1 MCLTDNSG
9 EHVSLQTKTLSK
21 WSDKS
26 AKWVLFDFFVSIP
39 PNTVKEYTVSIEK
52 NIPTNTNDLITET
65 TPTHYKITCDN
76 YSVLID
82 KKKFIPFEIFDSNN
96 TPITDR
102 ELCQVTLTD
111 PDNKKQTPI
120 IDRSEIETQGFLKTS
135 LRFFGSFVSET
146 EERIVKFIANLT
158 FYRDSQLIKLDFTL
172 HNDNPARHESNLW
185 DLGDKNSILFKDL
198 SIHIGLKGNTVQNQW
213 VSAEES
219 GISDHIEIYQDSSG
233 GTNWNSSNH
242 INRHGKPS
250 VSFKGY
256 KITADGKVKTGDR
269 INPIVSIKNAH
280 TDLSVAIKDFWQNF
294 PKAIEINKRTITTS
308 LFPDQFN
315 DLFELQGGEQKTHT
329 VYFSLDKN
337 SDSLRFIF
345 NPLIPKTN
353 PDWYHKTGVFEDM
366 TTPHPSKDP
375 TRDKIVN
382 NAVSGKN
389 SFFYRREIIDEYGW
403 RNFGEI
409 YADHESVGQ
418 DTPFISHYNNQYDVI
433 YGAIKQFVLTGDERW
448 FRLFND
454 LAKHVSDIDIYH
466 TEQDIP
472 DYNHGLFWHT
482 DHYMDAGTCTH
493 RTYSLKNKMSKNLS
507 SYGGGPSPSHNYTT
521 GLIIY
526 YYLTGSPIARDSF
539 LELTRWTKSYLD
551 TDRKPIK
558 KLKSIV
564 KKFILKIKSLRTKEP
579 IDRPYQFDGPGRAS
593 GNTLNA
599 LLDAFLFD
607 YDQKYLDTAETLIKK
622 CISPYDVIEKRN
634 LFNSE
639 MRWMYLIFL
648 QAMTKYIKVKQ
659 QINQKDFLY
668 HYSVKTLLHYAKWMA
683 DNEYPFLRKPELLEY
698 PNETWGAQD
707 MRKSNIFDSA
717 ANFALSEEDA
727 KKFKERAEFFYK
739 SSIKD
744 VSAFKTSTLT
754 RPIVLLMMFG
764 YIHKK
769 D

>member
-1 MCLTDNSG
+1 MAP
-9 EHVSLQTKTLSK
+9 KT
-21 WSDKS
+21 
-26 AKWVLFDFFVSIP
+26 
-39 PNTVKEYTVSIEK
+39 TEEYTVSIDK
-52 NIPTNTNDLITET
+52 TIHKNTNDLITET
-65 TPTHYKITCDN
+65 TPTHYKIAYEN

-82 KKKFIPFEIFDSNN
+82 RKKFIPFEIFNSNN
-96 TPITDR
+96 TPVTDQ

-120 IDRSEIETQGFLKTS
+120 INHSEAETQGSLRTS

-146 EERIVKFIANLT
+146 GERIVKFIANLT

-185 DLGDKNSILFKDL
+185 DLGDKNSVFFKDL
-198 SIHIGLKGNTVQNQW
+198 SIQIGLNGTNIQNQW
-213 VSAEES
+213 VSGEKS
-219 GISDHIEIYQDSSG
+219 GIANHIEIYQDSSG
-233 GTNWNSSNH
+233 GNNWNSSNH

-256 KITADGKVKTGDR
+256 KITADGGVKTGDR
-269 INPIVSIKNAH
+269 INPIVSIKNYH
-280 TDLSVAIKDFWQNF
+280 TNLSVGIKDFWQNF
-294 PKAIEINKRTITTS
+294 PKAIETNENIITIR
-308 LFPDQFN
+308 LFPHQFTN
-315 DLFELQGGEQKTHT
+315 LFELQGGEQKTHT
-329 VYFSLDKN
+329 VYFSFDKN

-345 NPLIPKTN
+345 NPLIPKTD
-353 PDWYHKTGVFEDM
+353 PDWYYRTGVFEDI
-366 TTPHPSKDP
+366 TSPHPFKDEL
-375 TRDKIVN
+375 RDKIVN
-382 NAVSGKN
+382 SAISGEN
-389 SFFYRREIIDEYGW
+389 SFFDRREIIDEYGW

-418 DTPFISHYNNQYDVI
+418 DGTLISHYNNQYDVI

-454 LAKHVSDIDIYH
+454 LAKHVADIDIYH

-482 DHYMDAGTCTH
+482 DHYMDAKTCTH
-493 RTYSLKNKMSKNLS
+493 RTYSVKNKRAKNLS

-521 GLIIY
+521 GLMFY

-539 LELTRWTKSYLD
+539 LELTRWTKSYLE

-564 KKFILKIKSLRTKEP
+564 KKFILKIKSMKTKEP

-599 LLDAFLFD
+599 LLDAFVFG
-607 YDQKYLDTAETLIKK
+607 YDQQYLDTAEKLIRD
-622 CISPYDVIEKRN
+622 CIAPYDVIEKRN

-648 QAMTKYIKVKQ
+648 QAVTKYTKIKQ
-659 QINQKDFLY
+659 QINQKDLFY
-668 HYSVKTLLHYAKWMA
+668 DRCVKTLLHYARWMA
-683 DNEYPFLRKPELLEY
+683 ENEYPFLQKPELLEY

-707 MRKSNIFDSA
+707 MRKSNIFDYA
-717 ANFALSEEDA
+717 ADLALSEEESDR
-727 KKFKERAEFFYK
+727 FRERAEFFYQ

-744 VSAFKTSTLT
+744 VSRFKTSTLT

-764 YIHKK
+764 YIHKTNNR
-769 D
+769 